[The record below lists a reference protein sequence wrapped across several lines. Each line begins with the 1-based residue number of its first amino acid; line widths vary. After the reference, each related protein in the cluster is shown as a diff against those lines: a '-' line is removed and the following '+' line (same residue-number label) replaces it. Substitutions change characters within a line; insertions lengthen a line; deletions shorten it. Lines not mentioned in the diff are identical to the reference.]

1 MEMNFSE
8 EVIGS
13 LGKEYPDL
21 QGGKDE
27 LLGYPTMNIDFS

>member
-8 EVIGS
+8 QVIDS
-13 LGKEYPDL
+13 LGGEYPDL

-27 LLGYPTMNIDFS
+27 LLGYPFINLEFS